1 MNRKSDVP
9 MTSAKKRSGGRRLSA
24 GVLAI
29 CGVAL
34 LKALLAFGIFIAD
47 NSEKAEVLSP
57 HEAQAEESAP
67 APAAGQ
73 AGTTPTEQGAADG
86 KALEP
91 PVVDLTPEMV
101 AYVKER
107 EAALERKEAELR
119 EREAYLAK
127 MEKELEQKL
136 KELLS
141 LQEKMK
147 TVQEEIQRYQ
157 AQREEESSQQ
167 LRSLGKIY
175 STMKPKEAAKLLE
188 NLEEEL
194 VVRIIATLPPDQAAD
209 ILANMDVK
217 KAAKISTALC
227 IANP

>member
-1 MNRKSDVP
+1 MNPKSDAP
-9 MTSAKKRSGGRRLSA
+9 MTATEKRPGGRRLSA

-34 LKALLAFGIFIAD
+34 LKALLAFGIFIGD
-47 NSEKAEVLSP
+47 NGEKAEVLSP
-57 HEAQAEESAP
+57 PEVQAEES

-73 AGTTPTEQGAADG
+73 AGTTPTGQGAADG

-119 EREAYLAK
+119 EREAYLKK

-147 TVQEEIQRYQ
+147 TVQEEIQTYR
-157 AQREEESSQQ
+157 AQREEESNQQ
-167 LRSLGKIY
+167 IRSLGKIY

-194 VVRIIATLPPDQAAD
+194 VVRIITTLPPDQAAD

-227 IANP
+227 VANP

>member
-1 MNRKSDVP
+1 MNPKSDAP
-9 MTSAKKRSGGRRLSA
+9 MTTTKKRPGERRLSA

-34 LKALLAFGIFIAD
+34 LKAFLAFGIFIAD
-47 NSEKAEVLSP
+47 NSEKGDVLSP
-57 HEAQAEESAP
+57 PEALAEESAP

-73 AGTTPTEQGAADG
+73 AETPPSEQDAADG
-86 KALEP
+86 KAFEP
-91 PVVDLTPEMV
+91 RGLGLTPEMV

-147 TVQEEIQRYQ
+147 TVQEEIQRYR
-157 AQREEESSQQ
+157 AQRQEESNQQ

-227 IANP
+227 AANP